1 MQGNR
6 GGRNKGKEGRKK
18 FYSFLGRKTMGERM
32 WGLIFKRRL
41 HLSTYKL
48 IRMRH

>member
-1 MQGNR
+1 
-6 GGRNKGKEGRKK
+6 
-18 FYSFLGRKTMGERM
+18 MGERM